1 MEKSAKIHH
10 GRRAESRYIP
20 GAAGIKAGGI
30 LSSQLEP
37 NKNYGLHSSISKIL
51 QTENLRFTINLW
63 QTNKE
68 NYVFLWMLGFSEH
81 F

>member
-51 QTENLRFTINLW
+51 QT
-63 QTNKE
+63 
-68 NYVFLWMLGFSEH
+68 V
-81 F
+81 